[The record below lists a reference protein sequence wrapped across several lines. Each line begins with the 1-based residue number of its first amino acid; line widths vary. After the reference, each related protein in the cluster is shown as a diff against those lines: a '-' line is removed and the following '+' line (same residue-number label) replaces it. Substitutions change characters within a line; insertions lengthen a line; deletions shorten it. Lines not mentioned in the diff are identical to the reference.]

1 MMIRRLCKHGSLI
14 AGLVLLVLLLGT
26 SYVNTHFFKEDIG
39 KISQEDYNNKKP
51 APPTW
56 EHPFGTSTGGMDMF
70 DATLGQTMTTLKFAL
85 VVTGGRMLISLV
97 LGLLYGLLY
106 RWLKWLD
113 VFIEGFHFVPTTLLA
128 FLLLYSMRLMDF
140 NLFMDYPDFRWTM
153 TTWILIGVGI
163 PSLSQLIGKETFLAM
178 QQEFIQGAR
187 VLGGRHLHIL
197 VKHVLPSVRGKF
209 LLMVSGQMIAV
220 LTLMMHVSILGFYI
234 PGWTAFIGSNYY
246 ELMLSPWIVFFP
258 VLMLTLLIVSLT
270 LVTNGI
276 RSLMDGD
283 YLRRRS
289 TILSGGRGVQRNSS
303 KGISY

>member
-1 MMIRRLCKHGSLI
+1 MLIRRLCKHGSLI
-14 AGLVLLVLLLGT
+14 AGLMLLVLLLGT

-39 KISQEDYNNKKP
+39 KISQEDYYNKKP
-51 APPTW
+51 LPPSW

-106 RWLKWLD
+106 RRLKWLD

-128 FLLLYSMRLMDF
+128 FLLLYNMRLMDF
-140 NLFMDYPDFRWTM
+140 NLFMGDPDFRWTM

-163 PSLSQLIGKETFLAM
+163 PSLSQLVGKETFLVM

-187 VLGGRHLHIL
+187 VLGGRHLHIH

-209 LLMVSGQMIAV
+209 LLMASGQMIAV

-258 VLMLTLLIVSLT
+258 VLLLTTMIVSLT
-270 LVTNGI
+270 LITNGI
-276 RSLMDGD
+276 RSLLDGG

-289 TILSGGRGVQRNSS
+289 SILSGGTGMQRPSS

>member
-1 MMIRRLCKHGSLI
+1 MIRRLCKNGSLL

-26 SYVNTHFFKEDIG
+26 SYVNSQFFKEDIG
-39 KISQEDYNNKKP
+39 EISKEDYYNKKP
-51 APPTW
+51 LPPSW
-56 EHPFGTSTGGMDMF
+56 EHPFGTMTGGIDMF

-85 VVTGGRMLISLV
+85 VVTCGRMLISLV

-106 RWLKWLD
+106 RRLKWLD

-140 NLFMDYPDFRWTM
+140 NLFMGDPDFRWTM

-163 PSLSQLIGKETFLAM
+163 PSLSQLIGKETFLAL

-197 VKHVLPSVRGKF
+197 VKHVFPSVRGKF
-209 LLMVSGQMIAV
+209 LLMISGQMIAV

-258 VLMLTLLIVSLT
+258 VLLLTTMIVSLT
-270 LVTNGI
+270 LITNGV
-276 RSLMDGD
+276 RSLLDGG

-289 TILSGGRGVQRNSS
+289 SILSGGTGMQRQPS